1 VTDPGLGAWLLGK
14 NARALSDPTDPATGQ
29 LIETLVATE
38 LRRQLTWADTEVSLF
53 HYQDRDGAEIDLVL
67 ETTDN
72 RVIAVEVKAGQTAKR
87 EWFRWLERV
96 RHKLG
101 RDFVL
106 GLALYAGDQV
116 LSFGDRLMAVPIS
129 ALWEL

>member
-1 VTDPGLGAWLLGK
+1 M
-14 NARALSDPTDPATGQ
+14 
-29 LIETLVATE
+29 
-38 LRRQLTWADTEVSLF
+38 F